1 MFSLLCTNMGVL
13 LHFLMH
19 WQTDIYVV
27 QGSHEQWVSA
37 YVVQGS
43 HEQWV
48 SAQQDMLTK
57 LTWCPYRI
65 VGVV

>member
-1 MFSLLCTNMGVL
+1 MFSLLCTNIGVL

-19 WQTDIYVV
+19 WQTDISVA
-27 QGSHEQWVSA
+27 QGSHEQL
-37 YVVQGS
+37 
-43 HEQWV
+43 V

-65 VGVV
+65 VGVVS